1 MLHFAHSRSDPDKAD
16 WQELFCHLDGVAAL
30 AEKFAPAPWK
40 AYAHLAGLWHD
51 AGKYQLAFQHYIGV
65 TPEASNETNL
75 AVHSVPHSAAGAALA
90 LERFGPQDLGGLA
103 LALVIEAHHGAL
115 KPLRSIV
122 DVLDQRGKSLLSD
135 ARKGGLPSALE
146 ETEIKVLPT
155 SHFSAMAIR
164 MLFSALVD
172 ADLLNTEAW
181 DRGESR
187 ALRGEEIPVL
197 ADRLEAACRDR
208 CSNAPPSAVNRMRR
222 EVYDACVAQAT
233 EPQGCFTLTVPTGG
247 GKTLSGLAFALR
259 HAATHGM
266 QRIIV
271 VAPYT
276 SILEQTARV
285 YREILGEEN
294 VVEHHSNLAS
304 AQDTDRNRQACEN
317 WDAPVIVTTTVQF
330 FESLYA
336 AHKSPCRKL
345 HRIARSVVLLDE
357 VQTFPVGLLQPIHLA
372 LKLLVEQFGATV
384 VHSTATQPLL
394 AADKSVLPKYVQLP
408 LRQVVPD
415 FARHFEVVRDR
426 FTLHRVGDLQ
436 VPISL
441 EDLAGHLREHA
452 TALAIVHKR
461 KEAQQLAKLLGPECL
476 HLSATMCA
484 EHRTAI
490 LNDVRARL
498 KDGMPCRVV
507 ATQLVEAGV
516 DIDFPIVFRALAG
529 LETLAQA
536 AGRCNR
542 EMKGKEPGRFYVF
555 RAPSQPPAGS
565 LRLGMHVALD
575 SYFQDGNPDL
585 NDPHLFPK
593 YARRVLKMEDTD
605 GARVM
610 EPETHPVSGFDFPC
624 VAERFRMID
633 DAGVPV
639 VAPYGEAMDH
649 VARLRREGPSRDGF
663 RRLQRFT
670 VSLRMQELDRLFA
683 LGFLVPVFRGSD
695 LSSQEGRRQILW
707 TVGED
712 LPAIYDLRFGF
723 GWEAGEQFEPG
734 HLIV

>member
-1 MLHFAHSRSDPDKAD
+1 MAVYAHSRPFPEKEG
-16 WQELFCHLDGVAAL
+16 WQELRKHLDEVAAL
-30 AEKFAPAPWK
+30 SAEFAPEALK
-40 AYAHLAGLWHD
+40 SQAHAAGLWHD
-51 AGKYQLAFQHYIGV
+51 AGKYQVAFQRYIGV
-65 TPEASNETNL
+65 APEASNETNP
-75 AVHSVPHSAAGAALA
+75 AANSVPHSAAGAALA
-90 LERFGPQDLGGLA
+90 LERFGQDDLNGLA

-115 KPLRSIV
+115 KPLRSIAAV
-122 DVLDQRGKSLLSD
+122 VEQRGKMLLSD
-135 ARKGGLPSALE
+135 ARKGGLPPALE
-146 ETEIKVLPT
+146 AIEIGAIPP
-155 SHFSAMAIR
+155 SHFFAMAIR

-187 ALRGEEIPVL
+187 IPRGEEISVL
-197 ADRLEAACRDR
+197 ADRLETACREH
-208 CSNAPPSAVNRMRR
+208 CSNAPPSAVNEMRR
-222 EVYDACVAQAT
+222 EVYEACVAQAT
-233 EPQGCFTLTVPTGG
+233 EPPGCFTLTAPTGG

-259 HAATHGM
+259 HAASHNM
-266 QRIIV
+266 RRVIV

-276 SILEQTARV
+276 SILEQTAHV
-285 YREILGEEN
+285 YRDILGGTN

-317 WDAPVIVTTTVQF
+317 WDAPVIVTTSVQF

-336 AHKSPCRKL
+336 AHKSQCRKL
-345 HRIARSVVLLDE
+345 HRVARSVVLLDE

-372 LKLLVEQFGATV
+372 LKLLVEQFGVTV

-394 AADKSVLPKYVQLP
+394 AADKSVLPKSVQQP

-436 VPISL
+436 VPLSL
-441 EDLAGHLREHA
+441 EEVVESLREHP
-452 TALAIVHKR
+452 TVLAIVHKR
-461 KEAQQLAKLLGPECL
+461 KEAQQLAEILGPECL

-484 EHRTAI
+484 EHRTAV
-490 LNDVRARL
+490 LNDVRTRL
-498 KDGMPCRVV
+498 KVGIPCRVI

-516 DIDFPIVFRALAG
+516 DIDFPVVFRALAG

-565 LRLGMHVALD
+565 LRLGMNIALD
-575 SYFQDGNPDL
+575 SYFQDGDADL

-593 YARRVLKMEDTD
+593 YARQVLKLQDID
-605 GARVM
+605 GERVM
-610 EPETHPVSGFDFPC
+610 EPENEFDFPC

-639 VAPYGEAMDH
+639 VAPYGEATAH

-670 VSLRMQELDRLFA
+670 VPMRPQELDRLYA
-683 LGFLVPVFRGSD
+683 LGFLEPVFKGDSVT
-695 LSSQEGRRQILW
+695 SQEDRRGVLW
-707 TVGED
+707 AVRED
-712 LPAIYDLRFGF
+712 VPAIYDERFGF
-723 GWEAGEQFEPG
+723 GWEAGERFEPG